1 MNEAP
6 TPENEAG
13 TAALAASEARFRV
26 LSESSPSGVFHCNAL
41 GECTYTNGRCQRM
54 FGLESQD
61 FSTEGWQKRI
71 HPEDISRVY
80 QGWRECTA
88 YGTEFNAEFRV
99 QLPGGALRFFR
110 ARARPVT
117 DVMGR

>member
-26 LSESSPSGVFHCNAL
+26 LSESSPSGVFHCNAR

-61 FSTEGWQKRI
+61 FRGEEWLKRI
-71 HPEDISRVY
+71 HPEDLSRVY
-80 QGWRECTA
+80 QGWRECATLWNGIRRGVSCSA
-88 YGTEFNAEFRV
+88 TPAGFSASSA
-99 QLPGGALRFFR
+99 PA
-110 ARARPVT
+110 PVL
-117 DVMGR
+117 